1 MVEQGAGHTWLSGFA
16 FGDAVEDFLEKSSGG
31 NIILVCDEDE
41 KLVELLLS
49 LPKEKRPFVTVAFV
63 EVCDLNHH
71 LRT

>member
-1 MVEQGAGHTWLSGFA
+1 
-16 FGDAVEDFLEKSSGG
+16 LEKGSNGD
-31 NIILVCDEDE
+31 IILACDESE
-41 KLVELLLS
+41 KLVELFLS